1 MQWLH
6 AFAMNMLEFWMLEI
20 ILLVCEDRSA
30 YLLTVLRIEERTCFS
45 ELEHMKFSMTQ
56 GVLNLKKFLRC
67 LIPSNKLYP
76 DDRILDIV

>member
-1 MQWLH
+1 
-6 AFAMNMLEFWMLEI
+6 MLEFWMLEI

-30 YLLTVLRIEERTCFS
+30 YLLTVLRMEDLTCFS
-45 ELEHMKFSMTQ
+45 ELEHMQFSVTQ

-67 LIPSNKLYP
+67 LTPSIKLHP

>member
-1 MQWLH
+1 
-6 AFAMNMLEFWMLEI
+6 MLEI

-45 ELEHMKFSMTQ
+45 ELEHMQFSMTQ
-56 GVLNLKKFLRC
+56 GVLNLKNFLRC
-67 LIPSNKLYP
+67 LIPSIKLYP

>member
-6 AFAMNMLEFWMLEI
+6 AFEMNMLEFWMLEI

-30 YLLTVLRIEERTCFS
+30 YLLTVLRMEDLTCFS
-45 ELEHMKFSMTQ
+45 ELEHMQFSVTQ
-56 GVLNLKKFLRC
+56 GVLNLKKFLRY
-67 LIPSNKLYP
+67 LTPSIKLYP